1 MQGLG
6 FGRILPLSVEGA
18 GFCAQGMT
26 RLSAAAISSDDDGDM
41 HATAARDDGNDN
53 LMTVVAR

>member
-1 MQGLG
+1 
-6 FGRILPLSVEGA
+6 
-18 GFCAQGMT
+18 MT

-53 LMTVVAR
+53 LMTVVAP